1 MVRVIVM
8 FFYQYTKTQIEK
20 ELDTS
25 MARLIAKVKRSR
37 LLKYGENT
45 LPETKPE
52 IWFYMFLGSLK
63 TR

>member
-25 MARLIAKVKRSR
+25 IGAAYRK
-37 LLKYGENT
+37 
-45 LPETKPE
+45 
-52 IWFYMFLGSLK
+52 
-63 TR
+63 